1 MGNRKMGRDSGRFRP
16 QVTPAEKDI
25 KPYPL
30 NNLNTPCLL
39 LTGRRGL
46 FYILYAVCQVFG
58 NTTGE
63 TFPQCP
69 PASCSTGNTPSSNI
83 VVHAQARTLPLYV
96 HRAATVIRVYGGRD
110 ETRTAA
116 VTRACGSR
124 RKVNIQQK
132 WGRQPAGTII
142 KYRKEKADFKQ
153 KLGRQSAG
161 KEAGKLKNDAPGR

>member
-1 MGNRKMGRDSGRFRP
+1 MGRNSGRFRP

-30 NNLNTPCLL
+30 NNLNAPCLL
-39 LTGRRGL
+39 LTGRRG
-46 FYILYAVCQVFG
+46 FFLYPVCYMPSVWKHDRLDLS
-58 NTTGE
+58 TV
-63 TFPQCP
+63 P

-96 HRAATVIRVYGGRD
+96 HRAATVIRVYGGRG
-110 ETRTAA
+110 ETRTTA

>member
-1 MGNRKMGRDSGRFRP
+1 MPPPDGEARP
-16 QVTPAEKDI
+16 FL
-25 KPYPL
+25 YP
-30 NNLNTPCLL
+30 
-39 LTGRRGL
+39 
-46 FYILYAVCQVFG
+46 VCCMSSVWKHDRLDLS
-58 NTTGE
+58 TV
-63 TFPQCP
+63 P

-110 ETRTAA
+110 ETRTTA

-132 WGRQPAGTII
+132 WGQQPAGTII

>member
-1 MGNRKMGRDSGRFRP
+1 MPPPDGEARP
-16 QVTPAEKDI
+16 F
-25 KPYPL
+25 
-30 NNLNTPCLL
+30 
-39 LTGRRGL
+39 

-96 HRAATVIRVYGGRD
+96 HRAATVIRVYGGR
-110 ETRTAA
+110 
-116 VTRACGSR
+116 

-161 KEAGKLKNDAPGR
+161 KEAGKLKNDAPCR

>member
-1 MGNRKMGRDSGRFRP
+1 MGRNSGRFRP
-16 QVTPAEKDI
+16 QVTSTEKDI

-69 PASCSTGNTPSSNI
+69 PAPSSTGNTPSSNI
-83 VVHAQARTLPLYV
+83 VVHAQARTLPLCV
-96 HRAATVIRVYGGRD
+96 HRAATVIRVYGDRS
-110 ETRTAA
+110 ETRTTA
-116 VTRACGSR
+116 VTRACGGR

-132 WGRQPAGTII
+132 WGRQPAGTIT
-142 KYRKEKADFKQ
+142 KYRKEKADFMQ

-161 KEAGKLKNDAPGR
+161 REAEELKNDAPGR